1 MDRSAFL
8 LYCISV
14 YARAEF
20 VHVLF
25 LFVSYILT
33 LSKVITTIVII
44 LGYIYM
50 ISDTVKR
57 IYILLLSV
65 GIYVSE
71 HGGLLNA

>member
-71 HGGLLNA
+71 HGGLLNG